1 MNQGLTVIMRWFL
14 DSAIP
19 PPESKSKQLINL
31 VSKSYPYCLSLFMDM
46 IIWHQCGLQ
55 EKLQV
60 GEISQDQVRKRRVG
74 QMCLTPYWI
83 NSVCLKCS
91 PERMSTKRKSSL
103 LKFKFN
109 WECSI
114 LSVKLKKETCKGGLK
129 AWVIQDSLEKTL
141 LLGKIEDRRRRG
153 WQRMRWLDGI
163 IDSMDMSLSKLWEIV
178 RDRKTWHAC

>member
-1 MNQGLTVIMRWFL
+1 MDQGLTVIMRWFL
-14 DSAIP
+14 GSAIP

-46 IIWHQCGLQ
+46 IIWHHGGLQ

-60 GEISQDQVRKRRVG
+60 GEISQDEVRKRKIG
-74 QMCLTPYWI
+74 QICLTPYWI
-83 NSVCLKCS
+83 HSICLKYS
-91 PERMSTKRKSSL
+91 PEHMFTKRKSSL

-109 WECSI
+109 WEFSI

-129 AWVIQDSLEKTL
+129 PWVIQDSLEKTL
-141 LLGKIEDRRRRG
+141 MLGKIEDRRRG

-163 IDSMDMSLSKLWEIV
+163 IDSMDMSLSKFREIV